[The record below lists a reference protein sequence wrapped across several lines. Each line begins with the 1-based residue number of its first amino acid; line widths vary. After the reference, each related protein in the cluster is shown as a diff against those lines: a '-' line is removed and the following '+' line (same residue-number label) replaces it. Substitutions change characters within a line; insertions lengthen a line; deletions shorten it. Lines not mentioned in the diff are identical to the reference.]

1 MRLNRWGAI
10 NVRDSIILVAREIIS
25 RPLLNDSIIDGD
37 GYITRDS
44 LGAAASALRGNSS
57 PGAFSQDPF
66 HGLGNADVVQALQG
80 YFKQLRDKPKD
91 RTVFFETFEYV
102 HIALLRT
109 VMNDPD
115 DTDSNGMPILEPST
129 GLPKKK
135 YSEHCV
141 YTAKNTIERPGL
153 LRSLERANNMRLLGR
168 PKHEGWLCNR
178 SLERWLEQHEVHKA
192 R

>member
-1 MRLNRWGAI
+1 MQDR
-10 NVRDSIILVAREIIS
+10 IILVAREILN

-57 PGAFSQDPF
+57 RGAFSQDPF
-66 HGLGNADVVQALQG
+66 HGQGNAEVVQALQG

-91 RTVFFETFEYV
+91 RTVFFEALEYV
-102 HIALLRT
+102 DIALLKT

-115 DTDSNGMPILEPST
+115 ATDSQGMLMLEPAT
-129 GLPKKK
+129 GLPRKK

-141 YTAKNTIERPGL
+141 YTAKNIIERPGL
-153 LRSLERANNMRLLGR
+153 LRSLERASNTRLFGR
-168 PKHEGWLCNR
+168 PKHDGWLCSR
-178 SLERWLEQHEVHKA
+178 SLERWLELHEAHKA

>member
-1 MRLNRWGAI
+1 MRDRM
-10 NVRDSIILVAREIIS
+10 ILLVREILN
-25 RPLLNDSIIDGD
+25 RPLLNDAIIDGA

-44 LGAAASALRGNSS
+44 LNAAAAALLGNSS

-66 HGLGNADVVQALQG
+66 HDQGNAEVVKALQG
-80 YFKQLRDKPKD
+80 YFKQLRDIPKD
-91 RTVFFETFEYV
+91 RTVFFETFEYLE
-102 HIALLRT
+102 ITQLKT
-109 VMNDPD
+109 VMSDPD
-115 DTDSNGMPILEPST
+115 DLDSQGRPLLEPAT

-141 YTAKNTIERPGL
+141 YTAKNIIERPGL

-168 PKHEGWLCNR
+168 PRHEGWLCNK
-178 SLERWLEQHEVHKA
+178 SLERWLEQYEAHKA

>member
-1 MRLNRWGAI
+1 M
-10 NVRDSIILVAREIIS
+10 RDSIILAAREIIS
-25 RPLLNDSIIDGD
+25 RPLLSDSIIDGD

-44 LGAAASALRGNSS
+44 LGAAAAVLRGNSS
-57 PGAFSQDPF
+57 LGIFSEDPF
-66 HGLGNADVVQALQG
+66 HGQGNADVVQALQG

-91 RTVFFETFEYV
+91 RTVFFETLEYLE
-102 HIALLRT
+102 IALLRT
-109 VMNDPD
+109 VMTDPD
-115 DTDSNGMPILEPST
+115 DTDSRGLPILEPFT
-129 GLPKKK
+129 GLPRKQ

-141 YTAKNTIERPGL
+141 YTAKNIVERPGL

-178 SLERWLEQHEVHKA
+178 SLERWLEQYEAHKA